1 MKQTAK
7 MGCRVLVAMLCLA
20 LLISVINIPA
30 FAAPAIPGLPSDLA
44 GGDLGFLMDLLQQY
58 DKVKNDEDAADK
70 MKDYVE
76 EKYESDESFKESA
89 DNLVGENSGSD
100 DTLGSMNN
108 VIDNVFKDTFTIT
121 WKVNEETSIE
131 VPDVPYGET
140 PVFPGDI
147 ETLSYETT
155 DYKYTFKGWSPVV
168 VPAKAD
174 ATYTALYTV
183 EQIEATGSITVTFVT
198 GSGDSVLKFEDEGE
212 IEAFANTLNP
222 VKADDKN
229 YTYTF
234 TGNWSVEG
242 AGTDTQIWTAVFD
255 RAEIQKG
262 WQDILTSGKVVED
275 YFGSIDNVMDA
286 VQNGATVDDLMDS
299 VQHQQKVEQD
309 KAEAEERGEEYVE
322 PTYTVTWKLDG
333 NVVATQEYTYKKMI
347 QQPTVAAMSAGKYV
361 SWEMDYVFMP
371 EKNITVNGE
380 TVDIVEEIVADV
392 NGMPMNYGEYEMT
405 YVNGVATLY
414 INVTP
419 SNYNEILA
427 DVLGDVRG
435 GGATGVYKEAI
446 ISFLQSSAL
455 HMYNSK
461 TNTID
466 VNGYE
471 VFGIDGYGASQLIEL
486 LNTVQAGNYGEII
499 STSGIKNALLSD
511 LITPN
516 DIAYMEDDG
525 VIGTYDIT
533 LGADGK
539 QDFDVQFNIALKG
552 NLDLIRNAA
561 KAFVKVVDYAISTG
575 GDLDVKITVP
585 GALTKVMAK
594 ALNHAGVSD
603 ETKQIIVAGLSEC
616 ATVGELLTLLDK
628 LDYEQFVDVMEY
640 IFDSLDSLNADELA
654 ILDEVKGAHTAF
666 DLFKKYGDLL
676 VEKLPDSVDGVT
688 TKTIYDLIC
697 SVSYDDLAAMTQLK
711 DADALVGSA
720 RLEAATARV
729 ANAIGISSD
738 SAQAIVERMVEM
750 FADFQNSIPE
760 SAQAEKAY
768 DGAMRA
774 ITALYNRVGET
785 RPIVDLLKDYADILV
800 NKAPESIQGAQ
811 ASFTIKKVYELTQL
825 VNFEDLAAL
834 TQLKDADALVG
845 SARLDAAVER
855 VANRLNVSPARAQ
868 DIVMRMVE
876 AFADYQNRIPDSAK
890 AQKAFDSVSNA
901 IDLIYNKIPEKF
913 QDAKLTDTYKGN
925 GVFSFAF
932 SKTYNPGAWIKK
944 VLDKVTITA
953 YGRSVTLGDY
963 VPTRDITSDVSF
975 SVTFADLYSVEFVDE
990 KGNQI
995 FKGFLPYGAELA
1007 PYYSDLKGEGYK
1019 LVAVDK
1025 YGDALTTMPASD
1037 AVITVKKI
1045 ADEFTVTFDVLG
1057 KIYTETFAYGEI
1069 PTLAED
1075 LYLFDTLNFKGWAG
1089 YGFELPAVT
1098 GDAAY
1103 VAEYTADI
1111 TFIVADQAYEI
1122 EVPYG
1127 ETPAPEAAWVEA
1139 IADILTF
1146 KGWNTAIVPATAH
1159 ATYEADLYATIRFF
1173 AGDALI
1179 ASIEVK
1185 YGQLPTAPAAPSKE
1199 MDLTYSY
1206 TFKGWY
1212 AANGAALAKAV
1223 AHADYFAEY
1232 TEKAHFDAESGVTL
1246 NGSTFI
1252 VPVGEYVKNGNR
1264 WTATATIFDIILEL
1278 AEMNSDVALKAVVA
1292 GNGAGADPVEVVLDN
1307 AALLNIKA
1315 NATADEILFQISHV
1329 IGEEAEWPTTED
1341 FYAYD
1346 DVYSF
1351 DLVGSKFDGGKATI
1365 TVPFK
1370 DDVTKFHGYVYYVGA
1385 NGAIKQTVVA
1395 ESDEGLVFTTDHFS
1409 YYAINYE
1416 QYLYTVNFYDLNGNL
1431 IKTVTINT
1439 DLGQTLDASEVPAF
1453 AALADP
1459 VEGGHYVS
1467 KWKWGANKYTT
1478 SPAVTFTE
1486 ASQDYDFYE
1495 VQVLTAHNFNAYE
1508 QCDDEFHWL
1517 VCACGYKKQEAHNWN
1532 ASGDCVC
1539 GHHKDEVITTP
1550 ETDTTEPGTDTTEP
1564 GTDTTEPGTDTTEPG
1579 TDTTE
1584 PGTDTTE
1591 PGTDTTEPGTDTTEP
1606 GTDTTEPD
1614 VTTAPDESSSEDATT
1629 DPGQTTTP
1637 DESGSES
1644 GTTPP
1649 EGSTDEGTTP
1659 DSETESDTTP
1669 VGVEDEK
1676 KNGWWIFLIVLL
1688 VIIAILIVAYILYG
1702 HNIFPKGPATEEPAK
1717 EAEPEELTDAQKG
1730 EATVVAPVVEEEIV
1744 HVEHVSAVE
1753 ADALMTDAQAVN
1765 SVVLVAC
1772 AATGKMG
1779 AVNVGTLNVHY
1790 EDGDKVDIDSLK
1802 AKKLIAADCK
1812 RVKILADGDLD
1823 KTLTVEANSFSLQA
1837 IKMITLVGGHAIK
1850 LQPNAPEADA
1860 ANTPAEEA
1868 LVEETPV
1875 EETPVEET
1883 PVEETPVEETPVE
1896 ETPVEETPVEE
1907 TPVEE
1912 TPVEE
1917 APAEETPVEEA
1928 PVEEAPVEEAPVE
1941 EAPAEEAPAEDTDAE

>member
-30 FAAPAIPGLPSDLA
+30 FAADNSGSTSLSGSDLT
-44 GGDLGFLMDLLQQY
+44 FLMGMLEKY
-58 DKVKNDEDAADK
+58 NSVKNEENAAEL
-70 MKDYVE
+70 MKEYVNE
-76 EKYESDESFKESA
+76 QYESDASFKESA
-89 DNLVGENSGSD
+89 DKHLGGDSADG
-100 DTLGSMNN
+100 DTLDNMNS
-108 VIDNVFKDTFTIT
+108 VIDNVFTEEFTIT
-121 WKVNEETSIE
+121 WLVNGETWAVNEN
-131 VPDVPYGET
+131 VQYGAT
-140 PVFPGDI
+140 PVKPADPDG
-147 ETLSYETT
+147 YEDD
-155 DYKYTFKGWSPVV
+155 DYVYTFQGWSPVV
-168 VPAKAD
+168 VPAKAN
-174 ATYTALYTV
+174 ATYVAIFSMTEKNPIADGYTV
-183 EQIEATGSITVTFVT
+183 SFVT
-198 GSGDSVLKFEDEGE
+198 GNGTVTKTFASEQEVTAAGINTDKAADSNFS
-212 IEAFANTLNP
+212 
-222 VKADDKN
+222 
-229 YTYTF
+229 YTF
-234 TGNWSVEG
+234 KEWKVEG
-242 AGTDTQIWTAVFD
+242 NVWTAQYDKTAVS
-255 RAEIQKG
+255 KG
-262 WQDILTSGKVVED
+262 WADILTSGKVVED

-286 VQNGATVDDLMDS
+286 VQNGASVGDLMDS
-299 VQHQQKVEQD
+299 VQHQQNVEQER
-309 KAEAEERGEEYVE
+309 AEAEERGEEYVE

-333 NVVATQEYTYKKMI
+333 EKVAEQTYTYKQLIKL
-347 QQPTVAAMSAGKYV
+347 PKDTVVSAGMYA
-361 SWEMDYVFMP
+361 SWDMNYVFMP
-371 EKNITVNGE
+371 DKDITIYGE
-380 TVDIVEEIVADV
+380 IVDIVEEIVADV

-435 GGATGVYKEAI
+435 GGVTGVYKEAI

-539 QDFDVQFNIALKG
+539 QDFDVQFNVALKG
-552 NLDLIRNAA
+552 NIELIRKAA
-561 KAFVKVVDYAISTG
+561 QTIINTTDKVVDYVISSG
-575 GDLDVKITVP
+575 GDLSVDIFVP
-585 GALTKVMAK
+585 GAFTKSMTK

-603 ETKQIIVAGLSEC
+603 QTKQTIVAGLSEC
-616 ATVGELLTLLDK
+616 ATVGDLLALFDLLEYD
-628 LDYEQFVDVMEY
+628 QFIEVVEY
-640 IFDSLDSLNADELA
+640 LFDNTEA
-654 ILDEVKGAHTAF
+654 LDEKEQALLEKIEKVRPAF
-666 DLFKKYGDLL
+666 DLFKKYGN
-676 VEKLPDSVDGVT
+676 
-688 TKTIYDLIC
+688 ILI
-697 SVSYDDLAAMTQLK
+697 
-711 DADALVGSA
+711 
-720 RLEAATARV
+720 E
-729 ANAIGISSD
+729 
-738 SAQAIVERMVEM
+738 
-750 FADFQNSIPE
+750 
-760 SAQAEKAY
+760 
-768 DGAMRA
+768 
-774 ITALYNRVGET
+774 
-785 RPIVDLLKDYADILV
+785 
-800 NKAPESIQGAQ
+800 KAPESFDGKE
-811 ASFTIKKVYELTQL
+811 ASLTIKSVYNLTQL
-825 VNFEDLAAL
+825 VTFEDMAAL

-932 SKTYNPGAWIKK
+932 SKTYNPGAWIKN

-953 YGRSVTLGDY
+953 FGRSVTLGDY

-1025 YGDALTTMPASD
+1025 YGDVLTTMPASD
-1037 AVITVKKI
+1037 AVITVKKV

-1185 YGQLPTAPAAPSKE
+1185 YGQLPTAPAAPAKE

-1278 AEMNSDVALKAVVA
+1278 AEMNSDVALKAVVE
-1292 GNGAGADPVEVVLDN
+1292 GNDAGADPVEVVLDN

-1395 ESDEGLVFTTDHFS
+1395 ESDKGLVFTTDHFS
-1409 YYAINYE
+1409 YYTVNYE

-1467 KWKWGANKYTT
+1467 KWKWGPNKYTT
-1478 SPAVTFTE
+1478 SPAVTFSE
-1486 ASQDYDFYE
+1486 APQDYDFYE
-1495 VQVLTAHNFNAYE
+1495 DQVLTPHNFNAYE

-1614 VTTAPDESSSEDATT
+1614 VTTAPGESSSEDATT

-1669 VGVEDEK
+1669 VGGEDEK

-1702 HNIFPKGPATEEPAK
+1702 HNIFPKGPTTEEPAK

-1730 EATVVAPVVEEEIV
+1730 EATVVAPVVEEEII

-1802 AKKLIAADCK
+1802 EKKLIAADCK

-1823 KTLTVEANSFSLQA
+1823 KALTVEANSFSLQA

-1850 LQPNAPEADA
+1850 LQPNAPEANAADA
-1860 ANTPAEEA
+1860 PAEEA
-1868 LVEETPV
+1868 PV

-1883 PVEETPVEETPVE
+1883 PVEETPVEETPAE
-1896 ETPVEETPVEE
+1896 ETPAEETPAEEAPVEE

-1917 APAEETPVEEA
+1917 APVEEAPAEETPAEETPA
-1928 PVEEAPVEEAPVE
+1928 EETPAE